1 MKIRIKL
8 RILAL
13 SMISSLLVLLVF
25 SFFQIKD
32 LSNNISKNQKIST
45 PLMIES
51 LNFQKDVIQIQ
62 QFLTDISATRGQA
75 GLDDGFDEAEI
86 YYKDALDTLNNLP
99 TYNVN
104 KETVSKLKSDLDDYY
119 NMGITMA
126 NAYIEDGTE
135 IGNTYMEQFDPF
147 AEQIQ
152 EEAEKLIE
160 NAKND
165 RNSMTRKINNT
176 INRIQFV
183 SITLSLLVLI
193 VLVFS
198 YIVIKKSVLDRLD
211 SFVNRFKDIA
221 EGDGNLTVKL
231 DDSSK
236 DELGEVSGY
245 FNRFIERIH
254 VMISLIKDISYETN
268 ESVQRT
274 FVVTNELSSSIG
286 EVAITTND
294 VADQTTAQTDTVR
307 NVINNI
313 NKNNEQ
319 ICIGVKNIAESVE
332 FANTANQL
340 TERGFESMSD
350 TVASFE
356 IMETDINS
364 SRDEIRNLA
373 SSVTEIASAID
384 IITNISY
391 QINLLSL
398 NASIEAARAGEHG
411 KGFSVVSHEIG
422 VLAEE
427 TKQATE
433 KIADLILKVQ
443 SDTEKAVD
451 SMDTNVKSINSQRE
465 VLNQGSYAIEETKK
479 INALNSKKVEEVSNI
494 FRDIENR
501 LDDLSIFCKDMLDGA
516 DSNQRS
522 SEEVASSIEEQL
534 SALEEVSIQMEN
546 IKTSSNNL
554 DLKLNEFI
562 I

>member
-8 RILAL
+8 RVLAL
-13 SMISSLLVLLVF
+13 SMIFSLLTLLVF
-25 SFFQIKD
+25 SFFQIKG
-32 LSNNISKNQKIST
+32 LSNNISRNQKVST
-45 PLMIES
+45 PLMFES
-51 LNFQKDVIQIQ
+51 LSFQKDVIQIQ
-62 QFLTDISATRGQA
+62 QFLTDISATRAQA
-75 GLDDGFDEAEI
+75 GFDDGFDEAEI
-86 YYKDALDTLNNLP
+86 YYKDALDTLNNLH
-99 TYNVN
+99 TYNVD
-104 KETVSKLKSDLDDYY
+104 EEFISKLKSDLDDYY

-126 NAYIEDGTE
+126 NAYIESGTE
-135 IGNTYMEQFDPF
+135 VGNTYMEQFDPF

-165 RNSMTRKINNT
+165 RHSMTSKINNT

-211 SFVNRFKDIA
+211 NFVNRFKDIA

-254 VMISLIKDISYETN
+254 DMVSLIKDISYETN
-268 ESVQRT
+268 KSVQRT
-274 FVVTNELSSSIG
+274 SVVTNELSSSIG
-286 EVAITTND
+286 DVAITTND
-294 VADQTTAQTDTVR
+294 VAEQTKTQTDTVR
-307 NVINNI
+307 NVIDNI

-364 SRDEIRNLA
+364 SRDEIGNLA
-373 SSVTEIASAID
+373 SSVTEIGSAID

-411 KGFSVVSHEIG
+411 KGFSVVSNEIG

-443 SDTEKAVD
+443 SDTKKAVD
-451 SMDTNVKSINSQRE
+451 SMDTNVKSITSQRE

-479 INALNSKKVEEVSNI
+479 INALNSKKVEEVSSI
-494 FRDIENR
+494 FKDIENR
-501 LDDLSIFCKDMLDGA
+501 LDELSILCENMLDEA
-516 DSNQRS
+516 DSNERS
-522 SEEVASSIEEQL
+522 SEEVASAIEEQL